1 MSPLRPAPWRLLYR
15 VPLFLLHLLVA
26 TPLTVLA
33 QTPPGQR
40 WRPGSRSVAEHAL
53 RAWSRGMCRLFGV
66 RPVVRGRLPDRPHL
80 VVANHLSWLDIQ
92 LMHGV
97 GAMSFVAKAE
107 IARWPLMGFL
117 AKAGGT
123 VFHQRGSHDSAS
135 GVLQLMQQRLAAG
148 RHVAIFPEGG
158 IRPGPGVKRFHAR
171 LFRAA
176 VDSGCPVQPVMLR
189 YLDRGGLDHDITF
202 RPGENLVMN
211 MLRLLARPPVI
222 GEVRLLAPISA
233 RGQGRDVLA
242 RAAQQVIEQ
251 AYWEGQGTGPRDERG
266 NHS

>member
-15 VPLFLLHLLVA
+15 VPLFLLHLLVV
-26 TPLTVLA
+26 TPVTVLA
-33 QTPPGQR
+33 QTPPGQH
-40 WRPGSRSVAEHAL
+40 WRLGSRSIAEHFL
-53 RAWSRGMCRLFGV
+53 RAWSHGLCRLFAV
-66 RPVVRGRLPDRPHL
+66 RPVVRGALPQAPHL

-92 LMHGV
+92 LMHSV

-123 VFHQRGSHDSAS
+123 VFHQRGSHDSAA
-135 GVLQLMQQRLAAG
+135 GVLDLMRARLVG
-148 RHVAIFPEGG
+148 GHHVAIFPEGG

-176 VDSGCPVQPVMLR
+176 VDSGCDVQPVMLR
-189 YLDRGGLDHDITF
+189 YLDRGALDHDITF

-211 MLRLLARPPVI
+211 MLRLLARAPVT
-222 GEVRLLAPISA
+222 GEVHLLPPIEVHG
-233 RGQGRDVLA
+233 RGRDELS
-242 RAAQQVIEQ
+242 RAAHQAIER
-251 AYWEGQGTGPRDERG
+251 AYWDGHTIESNQRG
-266 NHS
+266 NDT

>member
-1 MSPLRPAPWRLLYR
+1 MSPLRPAPWRLIYR

-33 QTPPGQR
+33 QTPPFQR
-40 WRPGSRSVAEHAL
+40 WRLGSRSVAEHFL
-53 RAWSRGMCRLFGV
+53 RGWSYGLCRLFAV
-66 RPVVRGRLPDRPHL
+66 RPVVHGCLPVAPHL

-92 LMHGV
+92 LMHSV

-135 GVLQLMQQRLAAG
+135 GVLRLMRERLADG

-158 IRPGPGVKRFHAR
+158 IRPGPGIKRFHPR

-189 YLDRGGLDHDITF
+189 YLDRGALDHDITF

-211 MLRLLARPPVI
+211 MLRLLARPPVV
-222 GEVRLLAPISA
+222 GELRMLAPIDA

-242 RAAQQVIEQ
+242 RAAYEAIEQ
-251 AYWEGQGTGPRDERG
+251 AYWDGQDIDFRAERG
-266 NHS
+266 NDR